1 MKFDPNAK
9 PLPYLTKED
18 PNEDFLNHCQ
28 SGLKD
33 LEKKR
38 AFLTSEIEKEKAN
51 VKLLEEKERLNV
63 GEIKKLLPIYQ
74 KQRQTRD
81 RIKAL
86 TESLKKLGPKEER
99 MKHLEMSLKK
109 KDDMFASLNIDLSR
123 KRPKSK
129 TNEVTDY
136 YLEKKIDQQ
145 KLKRVRKGFYLDILE
160 NTASQTKLSYG
171 KREIK
176 YDLDKILQNENYHSL
191 EVKTKLK
198 GARVKQEKRQ
208 ELMRQRN
215 ASMKLMRNEGQFFQ
229 QKLRGSLY
237 PEELCDDFNE
247 EYTGLAAIRGL
258 SGYKGI
264 RPFNKAYRMDT
275 TIHRRMALR

>member
-74 KQRQTRD
+74 KQREVKD
-81 RIKAL
+81 SIKL
-86 TESLKKLGPKEER
+86 EEENLKKLNMKEER
-99 MKHLEMSLKK
+99 CKHLEMSLKK
-109 KDDMFASLNIDLSR
+109 KTDLYTSLNIDLDR
-123 KRPKSK
+123 VKLQRV
-129 TNEVTDY
+129 ETDANARY
-136 YLEKKIDQQ
+136 FDRKIDYNR
-145 KLKRVRKGFYLDILE
+145 LKQVKRGFYLDILE

-264 RPFNKAYRMDT
+264 
-275 TIHRRMALR
+275 